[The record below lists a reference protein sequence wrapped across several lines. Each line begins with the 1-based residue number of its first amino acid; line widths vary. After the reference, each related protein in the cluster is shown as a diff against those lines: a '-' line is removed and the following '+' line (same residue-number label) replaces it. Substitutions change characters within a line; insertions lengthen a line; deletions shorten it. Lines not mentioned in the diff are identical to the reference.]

1 VPANVER
8 KMRGWAHIDM
18 RPGERIG
25 EAVAPCSKV
34 EKREEERSSKVE

>member
-1 VPANVER
+1 VER